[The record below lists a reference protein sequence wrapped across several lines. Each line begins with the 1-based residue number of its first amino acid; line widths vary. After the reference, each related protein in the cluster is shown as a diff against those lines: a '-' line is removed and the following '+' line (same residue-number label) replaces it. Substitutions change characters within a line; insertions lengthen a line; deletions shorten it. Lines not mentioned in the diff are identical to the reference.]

1 MIKPTAFSL
10 RLPPELHRR
19 VKVSAA
25 LAGVSRNTFILSLL
39 DAGSVSAEA
48 LDRIQEAAPG

>member
-1 MIKPTAFSL
+1 MTIPFSL

-25 LAGVSRNTFILSLL
+25 LAGVSLNTYILSLL
-39 DAGSVSAEA
+39 DAGAVSAET
-48 LDRIQEAAPG
+48 LKGFEES